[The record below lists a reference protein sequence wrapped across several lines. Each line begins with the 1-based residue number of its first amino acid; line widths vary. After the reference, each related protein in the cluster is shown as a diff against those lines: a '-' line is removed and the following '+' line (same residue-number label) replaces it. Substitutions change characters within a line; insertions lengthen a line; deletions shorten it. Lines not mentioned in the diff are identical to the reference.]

1 MIQKDLC
8 LAHEAK
14 ERSRKRKEHVF
25 AVPKNPSPVPRAEK
39 GRRKNGL
46 KPKKR
51 EESQGDTDFM
61 LQNGKQVQAGLQ
73 PGQT

>member
-1 MIQKDLC
+1 M
-8 LAHEAK
+8 
-14 ERSRKRKEHVF
+14 F

-61 LQNGKQVQAGLQ
+61 LQNGKQVEAGIQL
-73 PGQT
+73 GQTLHYS